1 MPTAYKT
8 NAMTRNQPMP
18 EASGHLV
25 VAYPFSFALTAALA
39 AGDTIHVADLP
50 SGMVPVDAVLV
61 SDDLD
66 TNGAPAIALDFGL
79 EDDDDCFLN
88 NSTVAQAG
96 GVARADQ
103 KAGFRVAPDDDK
115 RQVLITVAV
124 APATGATTGTINGTI
139 WYRPARPGE

>member
-8 NAMTRNQPMP
+8 QAMSRNQPMP
-18 EASGHLV
+18 AATGHLV

-39 AGDTIHVADLP
+39 LNDTIHVADLP
-50 SGMVPVDAVLV
+50 EDMVPVDAVLV

-66 TNGAPAIALDFGL
+66 TNGAPAIALDFGVTDST
-79 EDDDDCFLN
+79 ECFLN

-103 KAGFRVAPDDDK
+103 KAGFRLAPSSSK

-124 APATGATTGTINGTI
+124 APATGATTGTINGVI